1 MDYTLFILTFVSVSL
16 LPGLCMSLAFSLGLS
31 LGYKNT
37 LWMIF
42 GELVGLA
49 LVVLCCALGIEF
61 ILRYENLFKF
71 FQIAGALYLLY
82 IAFILF
88 KSKSQITQEKIIHK
102 KKFSLII
109 QGFIASSS
117 NPKAWIFMF
126 SILPSF
132 LKFQVNVNILLLIIL
147 LIEFC
152 SLSLYA
158 LGGSIFKIFMNKHL
172 DKINKI
178 SALFIFAMA
187 LLAYYIKFNLK
198 CFLLKLKKILG
209 KIMKNTVTEASIYE
223 AQGLKDEALEI
234 YKNILKE
241 DPNNQN
247 AIDAVRRLSGFR
259 SKHQDL
265 NTQMLDFFI
274 NMKSDE
280 EINEFKRWLIK
291 I

>member
-42 GELVGLA
+42 GELVGLV

-82 IAFILF
+82 IAFVLF

-132 LKFQVNVNILLLIIL
+132 FKISSECKYFAFDYFVDRILL
-147 LIEFC
+147 FK
-152 SLSLYA
+152 SLC
-158 LGGSIFKIFMNKHL
+158 FRRK
-172 DKINKI
+172 
-178 SALFIFAMA
+178 
-187 LLAYYIKFNLK
+187 YI
-198 CFLLKLKKILG
+198 
-209 KIMKNTVTEASIYE
+209 
-223 AQGLKDEALEI
+223 
-234 YKNILKE
+234 
-241 DPNNQN
+241 
-247 AIDAVRRLSGFR
+247 
-259 SKHQDL
+259 
-265 NTQMLDFFI
+265 
-274 NMKSDE
+274 
-280 EINEFKRWLIK
+280 
-291 I
+291 

>member
-1 MDYTLFILTFVSVSL
+1 
-16 LPGLCMSLAFSLGLS
+16 MSLAFSLGLS

-187 LLAYYIKFNLK
+187 FSVL
-198 CFLLKLKKILG
+198 
-209 KIMKNTVTEASIYE
+209 
-223 AQGLKDEALEI
+223 
-234 YKNILKE
+234 YK
-241 DPNNQN
+241 
-247 AIDAVRRLSGFR
+247 V
-259 SKHQDL
+259 
-265 NTQMLDFFI
+265 
-274 NMKSDE
+274 
-280 EINEFKRWLIK
+280 
-291 I
+291 

>member
-1 MDYTLFILTFVSVSL
+1 
-16 LPGLCMSLAFSLGLS
+16 MSLAFSLGLS

-42 GELVGLA
+42 GELVGLV

-82 IAFILF
+82 IAFVLF

-132 LKFQVNVNILLLIIL
+132 
-147 LIEFC
+147 
-152 SLSLYA
+152 
-158 LGGSIFKIFMNKHL
+158 FKISSECKYFAFDYFVDRN
-172 DKINKI
+172 
-178 SALFIFAMA
+178 LFFKS
-187 LLAYYIKFNLK
+187 LCFRRKYI
-198 CFLLKLKKILG
+198 
-209 KIMKNTVTEASIYE
+209 
-223 AQGLKDEALEI
+223 
-234 YKNILKE
+234 
-241 DPNNQN
+241 
-247 AIDAVRRLSGFR
+247 
-259 SKHQDL
+259 
-265 NTQMLDFFI
+265 
-274 NMKSDE
+274 
-280 EINEFKRWLIK
+280 
-291 I
+291 